1 MKKDY
6 KESKIFMWIII
17 VLFIGFAVI
26 ISSYFSKREDII
38 QSEVN
43 RMENSSDSVEASLN
57 NSLGCM
63 ETLNQIHY
71 FDFTARKILLTD
83 QVMDD
88 KKTKFEE
95 TMYMDNALK
104 HIVGLYSRKCI

>member
-38 QSEVN
+38 
-43 RMENSSDSVEASLN
+43 RKRFKRYRSV
-57 NSLGCM
+57 
-63 ETLNQIHY
+63 I
-71 FDFTARKILLTD
+71 FP
-83 QVMDD
+83 
-88 KKTKFEE
+88 
-95 TMYMDNALK
+95 
-104 HIVGLYSRKCI
+104 